1 MLTVLHFFTFT
12 QRTLG
17 IIRPCSDK
25 IINVFISTFSSSFS
39 FLWFRFCSFFLIEA
53 NTRERM
59 MNDDVFFQSG
69 ESNLYIILF
78 NNVQKNDTQQ
88 LNHKYTGAK
97 YLLNDDVHSFTGRC
111 YFQPIFFMFF
121 FLWYFW
127 KTANHACRHP

>member
-1 MLTVLHFFTFT
+1 M
-12 QRTLG
+12 
-17 IIRPCSDK
+17 I
-25 IINVFISTFSSSFS
+25 S
-39 FLWFRFCSFFLIEA
+39 FLFFFLIEA

-121 FLWYFW
+121 FFDIFEKQQTMHADTH
-127 KTANHACRHP
+127 KTHHMFKQNRPIFGAYYSSYTSQNIP